1 MLLCLVKRSPVIT
14 THCLWKNAN
23 KPQPFYNQIHMCMTG
38 CCTATG
44 HPGRCLF
51 MFWIPHLGLCLI
63 SHLYLIH
70 LTLLERMF
78 LQYQSLIGH
87 QAAATNQ
94 ISDLLMK
101 PVKYLAAN
109 QSNFSGHQ
117 TRCRRNFRFICQVT
131 TDTCPCCYVSSVNNN
146 KQTALSQSPQNNN
159 SVQTVLT
166 LSTFRWL
173 IIFTTMSIKQ
183 Y

>member
-1 MLLCLVKRSPVIT
+1 
-14 THCLWKNAN
+14 
-23 KPQPFYNQIHMCMTG
+23 
-38 CCTATG
+38 
-44 HPGRCLF
+44 
-51 MFWIPHLGLCLI
+51 
-63 SHLYLIH
+63 
-70 LTLLERMF
+70 MF
-78 LQYQSLIGH
+78 LQYRSLIGH

-109 QSNFSGHQ
+109 QLNFSGHQ

-159 SVQTVLT
+159 SV
-166 LSTFRWL
+166 
-173 IIFTTMSIKQ
+173 
-183 Y
+183 